1 MKLIERYIFG
11 QLLGPTIFAT
21 LALAGVALL
30 SQGLNLLDLIVD
42 QRQTA
47 LVFLRVIALGLP
59 QLVALILPI
68 AVFVAGLVALNRL
81 HTEQEIVVCFASGMS
96 RWRVIAPAVRL
107 ATIVALITL
116 VISVFVQPWAQRK
129 VREELFVI
137 RTDLAATL
145 VRVGEF
151 NQASPDL
158 TVYAQ
163 RIDQD
168 GRMVNVFIQRR
179 KSDGGSETIT
189 AREAVFGKRKE
200 GPALIL
206 RDGSSQEFSN
216 KGILNALAFEE
227 QTFDLAPFVKNDE
240 RLHYKIGDRYLHE
253 LVFPDLRQEW
263 ERNNRSK
270 MLAEAHF
277 RLSSPLYVFS
287 FMGLALAAVIG
298 GAFNRLGYT
307 RRIMMYAGLA
317 VVVRVVGF
325 GAQSACDDAPAL
337 NVLQYAIPLGAAWFG
352 FAQLFKQKVVRAV
365 GATGDG
371 LTPIGAAA

>member
-1 MKLIERYIFG
+1 MKLIERYIFR

-21 LALAGVALL
+21 LALAGVAVL
-30 SQGLNLLDLIVD
+30 SQGLDLLDLIVD

-47 LVFLRVIALGLP
+47 LVFVRIIALGLP
-59 QLVALILPI
+59 QLVGLILPV
-68 AVFVAGLVALNRL
+68 AVFVAALVALNRL

-96 RWRVIAPAVRL
+96 RWRVIAPVVRL

-116 VISVFVQPWAQRK
+116 TIALLVQPFTQRAM
-129 VREELFVI
+129 REALFVV

-145 VRVGEF
+145 VREGEF

-163 RIDQD
+163 RIDRD
-168 GRMVNVFIQRR
+168 GRMVNVFIQRQ
-179 KSDGGSETIT
+179 KEDGGTETIT

-227 QTFDLAPFVKNDE
+227 QTFDLTPFVKTDE

-307 RRIMMYAGLA
+307 RRIMTYAGLA

-352 FAQLFKQKVVRAV
+352 YSQLFKQKVMRAV
-365 GATGDG
+365 GATDG